1 MRFLH
6 TANFLNGNYMDR
18 YLVLMLTC
26 SELKCLKGLFVYFM
40 SMSTV
45 SLSADTPEAEQHI
58 PLQMVVNHHAGAGN

>member
-26 SELKCLKGLFVYFM
+26 SELKCLKGKCVYFEICIVLTFKLGLPGLVCVLYM
-40 SMSTV
+40 S
-45 SLSADTPEAEQHI
+45 SAAF
-58 PLQMVVNHHAGAGN
+58 